1 MLKPELNEPVGA
13 NAPLLPIHTATVV
26 ANHEGEDE
34 MGSRSMTVGRYE
46 EIRRRLDEGRGG
58 HETFMRELRSG
69 FAIAQRQALTKEA
82 KAERL
87 APRLTQEQARVQ
99 ERQAQRLPELE
110 GVKQTHKRA
119 HAR

>member
-1 MLKPELNEPVGA
+1 MFAV
-13 NAPLLPIHTATVV
+13 
-26 ANHEGEDE
+26 
-34 MGSRSMTVGRYE
+34 
-46 EIRRRLDEGRGG
+46 

-87 APRLTQEQARVQ
+87 APQLTQEQARVQ
-99 ERQAQRLPELE
+99 ERQAERLPELE
-110 GVKQTHKRA
+110 GVKQTYKRA

>member
-1 MLKPELNEPVGA
+1 MAHQFREPV
-13 NAPLLPIHTATVV
+13 
-26 ANHEGEDE
+26 
-34 MGSRSMTVGRYE
+34 
-46 EIRRRLDEGRGG
+46 RRTRERGG
-58 HETFMRELRSG
+58 AQDRETFMRELRSG
-69 FAIAQRQALTKEA
+69 FAIARRQALTKEA

-87 APRLTQEQARVQ
+87 APQLTQEQVRVQ

>member
-1 MLKPELNEPVGA
+1 VKAEGAAAAVGGA
-13 NAPLLPIHTATVV
+13 TLLPPFKT
-26 ANHEGEDE
+26 EER
-34 MGSRSMTVGRYE
+34 GSDWNDFAASRDR
-46 EIRRRLDEGRGG
+46 
-58 HETFMRELRSG
+58 ETFMRELRSG

-82 KAERL
+82 KSERL
-87 APRLTQEQARVQ
+87 APQLTQEQVRVQ

>member
-1 MLKPELNEPVGA
+1 VSCAAASPSHK
-13 NAPLLPIHTATVV
+13 
-26 ANHEGEDE
+26 
-34 MGSRSMTVGRYE
+34 
-46 EIRRRLDEGRGG
+46 
-58 HETFMRELRSG
+58 
-69 FAIAQRQALTKEA
+69 RQALTKEA

-87 APRLTQEQARVQ
+87 APQLTQEQVRVQ